1 MLASSKKPD
10 FSAKPGFLNTNASQ
24 TAISHL
30 KLSDRLGANL
40 SSFAINSVLL
50 SDRLGTMIASLYSI
64 KHAQRYLTSLG
75 RLRKREQ
82 GRGENFISAL
92 FLLPSSLFLLPSS
105 LFLLPSSFF
114 LLPSSFFL
122 LPSQTMSKI
131 IEILSPEEVRRTLT
145 RMASQIVEKSGDPS
159 ELVLL
164 GIRTRGVP
172 LAQILAAQI
181 EVLEQMKVA
190 TGALDITFYR
200 DDLDRVAMR
209 TPAKTEIPFDLTGK
223 TVVLVDDVIYKGR
236 TTRAALNAVNEYG
249 RPEKIWLAVL
259 VDRGH
264 REVPIHPDFTGKKL
278 PTAKE
283 EQVRVYVQELD
294 DRDGVELIR
303 C

>member
-1 MLASSKKPD
+1 
-10 FSAKPGFLNTNASQ
+10 
-24 TAISHL
+24 
-30 KLSDRLGANL
+30 
-40 SSFAINSVLL
+40 
-50 SDRLGTMIASLYSI
+50 
-64 KHAQRYLTSLG
+64 
-75 RLRKREQ
+75 
-82 GRGENFISAL
+82 
-92 FLLPSSLFLLPSS
+92 
-105 LFLLPSSFF
+105 
-114 LLPSSFFL
+114 
-122 LPSQTMSKI
+122 MSKI

-145 RMASQIVEKSGDPS
+145 RIASQIVEKSGDPS

-181 EVLEQMKVA
+181 EVLEQTKVA
-190 TGALDITFYR
+190 AGALDITFYR

-236 TTRAALNAVNEYG
+236 TARAALNAVNEYG

-294 DRDGVELIR
+294 DRDGVELIKG
-303 C
+303 